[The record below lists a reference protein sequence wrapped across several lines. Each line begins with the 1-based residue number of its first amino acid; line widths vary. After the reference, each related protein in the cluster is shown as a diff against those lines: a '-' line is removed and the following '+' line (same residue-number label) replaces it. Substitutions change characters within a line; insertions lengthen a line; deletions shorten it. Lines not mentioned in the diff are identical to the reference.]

1 MPCPVAML
9 LFCAAVAAKLAAPSL
24 GLVEK
29 KRNYIETVLKALM
42 RQKFDG
48 YPHLE
53 YVILRQA

>member
-1 MPCPVAML
+1 MTML
-9 LFCAAVAAKLAAPSL
+9 LFRAAVAAKLAAPSL
-24 GLVEK
+24 DLVEE

-48 YPHLE
+48 YPQLE